1 MSKRFHNRTVAC
13 SCGAELTDIHRDIC
27 PVYEK
32 LTNGD
37 LTHESPPVVIAKQQQ
52 AEADKLEADH
62 KAEQKAKAKADL
74 KRFSR
79 PAATYKRTQ
88 GHKVAPINSIANALN
103 AALSA
108 VHR

>member
-27 PVYEK
+27 PVYEE

-52 AEADKLEADH
+52 AEA
-62 KAEQKAKAKADL
+62 AKAIKAIH
-74 KRFSR
+74 RVENINRS
-79 PAATYKRTQ
+79 AAIYKQTQ
-88 GHKVAPINSIANALN
+88 GHKVAPINSIANALT

-108 VHR
+108 AHR

>member
-13 SCGAELTDIHRDIC
+13 SCGAELTDLHRDIC
-27 PVYEK
+27 PVYEE

-37 LTHESPPVVIAKQQQ
+37 LTHESPPALIAKKQQ
-52 AEADKLEADH
+52 AEA
-62 KAEQKAKAKADL
+62 AKAIKAAH
-74 KRFSR
+74 RVENINRS
-79 PAATYKRTQ
+79 AASYKRTQ
-88 GHKVAPINSIANALN
+88 GRKVAPINSVAHALN